1 VTELSEM
8 TFAEHLEELRWR
20 LIYSI
25 AAILITT
32 LVAFIFS
39 ENILKLLVL
48 PSGGLQLKAFNLM
61 DGFMIKWNI
70 ALITGV
76 ALAFPIWGYQLY
88 GFISAGLFDDERRSV
103 FPVLCG
109 SLVLFILG
117 VIFGYYLLWGM
128 IRVMRELFPPDIEF
142 MPAADGYISFVCFF
156 LLACGI
162 AFQLPTLLVGLVQ
175 LRILSANLLK
185 KQRKLSY
192 FLLFV
197 FAEIITPVSDPILA
211 PMTVMVPLIILYEV
225 SIWAAI
231 LIEKRRS
238 NHAELLSPD
247 TPGVKSR

>member
-1 VTELSEM
+1 M

-128 IRVMRELFPPDIEF
+128 IRVMREFFPPDIEF
-142 MPAADGYISFVCFF
+142 LPAADGYIQFILFF
-156 LLACGI
+156 LLSCGI
-162 AFQLPTLLVGLVQ
+162 AFQLPTLLIGLVQ
-175 LRILSANLLK
+175 LRVINTGLLR
-185 KQRKLSY
+185 KQRKIAY
-192 FLLFV
+192 FVLFV

-211 PMTVMVPLIILYEV
+211 PLTVMVPLIVLYEI
-225 SIWAAI
+225 SIWI
-231 LIEKRRS
+231 SRLIEKRR
-238 NHAELLSPD
+238 ADQLEAA
-247 TPGVKSR
+247 

>member
-1 VTELSEM
+1 MVEQPEM
-8 TFAEHLEELRWR
+8 TFTEHFEELRWR

-25 AAILITT
+25 AAIIITT
-32 LVAFIFS
+32 LAAFIFS
-39 ENILKLLVL
+39 EAILKFLVM

-70 ALITGV
+70 ALIAGV

-88 GFISAGLFDDERRSV
+88 GFISKGLFDEEKKSV

-117 VIFGYYLLWGM
+117 VVFGYYLLWGM
-128 IRVMRELFPPDIEF
+128 IRVMRELFPAEIEF

-162 AFQLPTLLVGLVQ
+162 AFQLPTLLIALVQ
-175 LRILSANLLK
+175 LKILNADLLK

-211 PMTVMVPLIILYEV
+211 PLTVMIPLVLLYEI
-225 SIWAAI
+225 SIGAA
-231 LIEKRRS
+231 LMIEKRRVGQVALAS
-238 NHAELLSPD
+238 
-247 TPGVKSR
+247 

>member
-1 VTELSEM
+1 MTELSEM

-128 IRVMRELFPPDIEF
+128 IRVMREFFPPDIEF
-142 MPAADGYISFVCFF
+142 LPAADGYIQFILFF
-156 LLACGI
+156 LLSCGI
-162 AFQLPTLLVGLVQ
+162 AFQLPTLLIGLVQ
-175 LRILSANLLK
+175 LRVINTGLLR
-185 KQRKLSY
+185 KQRKIAY
-192 FLLFV
+192 FVLFV

-211 PMTVMVPLIILYEV
+211 PLTVMVPLIVLYEI
-225 SIWAAI
+225 SIWI
-231 LIEKRRS
+231 SRLIEKRR
-238 NHAELLSPD
+238 ADQLEAA
-247 TPGVKSR
+247 